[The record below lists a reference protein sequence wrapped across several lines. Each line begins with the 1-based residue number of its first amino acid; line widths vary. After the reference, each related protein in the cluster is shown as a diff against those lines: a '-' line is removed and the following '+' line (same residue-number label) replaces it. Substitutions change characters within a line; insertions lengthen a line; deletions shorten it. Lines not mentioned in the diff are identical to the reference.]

1 MPSVTKAMRSIGLH
15 DKQIRVLNVLLES
28 SPMFASVIA
37 RAAKLNRSTTY
48 VILKELQEKGLV
60 SSARESS
67 ATRYQSIAPEL
78 LPGYIER
85 KREELAESKKEVE
98 DVLPQI
104 KLLRQKRGALPK
116 VQFFEGKEGV
126 EQAYEDTL
134 ENNEEK
140 FLRDITGVEAVFTKL
155 DRTFLTYYLE
165 KRARLGIR
173 CIDLAPESDWARKSK
188 ADDEK
193 YLRNTK
199 FLPSKYNFDG
209 EVSIYGNKVGLFS
222 YAQENPIALIVED
235 QTIADMMK
243 KIFDYIESTTS
254 AI

>member
-1 MPSVTKAMRSIGLH
+1 MPSIIKAMRSIGLH

-28 SPMFASVIA
+28 GPMFASAIA

-60 SSARESS
+60 SSAKEQS

-98 DVLPQI
+98 EMLPQI
-104 KLLRQKRGALPK
+104 KMLRAKRNVLPK
-116 VQFFEGKEGV
+116 VQFFEGKESV

-134 ENNEEK
+134 ENNDEK
-140 FLRDITGVEAVFTKL
+140 FLRDITGVDAVFTNL
-155 DRTFLTYYLE
+155 DQKFLKYYLE
-165 KRARLGIR
+165 KRARLGVR
-173 CIDLAPESDWARKSK
+173 CIDLVPETNWARKSK
-188 ADDEK
+188 EDDVK
-193 YLRNTK
+193 YLRTTK
-199 FLPSKYNFDG
+199 FLPAKYNFDG

-222 YAQENPIALIVED
+222 YAQENPVALIIED
-235 QTIADMMK
+235 ETITQMMK
-243 KIFDYIESTTS
+243 QIFDYIEST
-254 AI
+254 AQ